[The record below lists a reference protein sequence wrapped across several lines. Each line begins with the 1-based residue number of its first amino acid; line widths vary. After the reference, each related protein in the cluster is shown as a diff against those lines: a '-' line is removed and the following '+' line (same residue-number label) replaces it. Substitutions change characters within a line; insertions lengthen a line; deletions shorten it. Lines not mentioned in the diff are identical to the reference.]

1 MAVSALELRP
11 RGAVAILDAAL
22 RLCSRNTGVWA
33 LTLPGGALV
42 TAALLHLADAA
53 THRRPLALPA
63 LGFTLAW
70 LIRGLLQG
78 ATCHYVQELLLGQKE
93 PRVRSSLRAA
103 LGRMPSLFTAVG
115 FLLVFNA
122 VTIPFSLGLAFFLL
136 SSHLVGYAA
145 TMQGR
150 GSPLGLYGQCSRLLG
165 PARGSATGVRMMLLI
180 QVLTFFNLH
189 MAANVF
195 FWLGRKLLAIDL
207 TFAERFASLDN
218 PSWLIFLAALTFT
231 LFEPI
236 KAATATLLLVD
247 GRVRQEGLDLLAAV
261 QQLPARGSARSSQ
274 SAALVFLCLLLGG
287 SAARAQAEEEPVPRS
302 ELRQRLE
309 AVAASCEYEGT
320 ELKPGLDA
328 ADSLSQAE
336 EAKLQRL
343 LRAVERLAKDDEDC
357 EGATEALRKG
367 LTLVEQTAALERA
380 APDARAASS
389 RARDILSRPE
399 FAEAPPPPDKP
410 EQAAE
415 EESAPPEESGWWKDF
430 KEWLKNWLKKLF
442 ERDREPSRSPVTFT
456 GASGAGAA
464 NILVVIVIGVVLV
477 VLVTVLLRALGRR
490 QKEESA
496 QLEVSTLDS
505 TALAQDPMSALS
517 RPPESWAHL
526 ADELAARGEYR
537 EAVRSLYL
545 ALLSRLHRE
554 GAILYDSTLSNWDY
568 LRQFKG
574 RREWLP
580 PFRELTRRFDFAWYG
595 NLPVGK
601 DGYHAFRTLTEPLLT
616 APAHPEATG
625 A

>member
-22 RLCSRNTGVWA
+22 RLSSRNSGVWA

-42 TAALLHLADAA
+42 TAAALHVADTVTHHGPVGMA
-53 THRRPLALPA
+53 TLWL
-63 LGFTLAW
+63 TLAW
-70 LIRGLLQG
+70 LARGFFQG

-93 PRVRSSLRAA
+93 PGVLASLRAA
-103 LGRMPSLFTAVG
+103 LSRLPSLVIAVA
-115 FLLVFNA
+115 FLLLFNA
-122 VTIPFSLGLAFFLL
+122 ITIPLSLGLAFFLL
-136 SSHLVGYAA
+136 PAHLAGYAV

-150 GSPLGLYGQCSRLLG
+150 GSPLRLYGLCSRLLG
-165 PARGSATGVRMMLLI
+165 PAKSTATGVRMMLSV

-189 MAANVF
+189 MASNVLF
-195 FWLGRKLLAIDL
+195 FLGRKLLAIDL

-218 PSWLIFLAALTFT
+218 ASWVTFLAALTFT

-261 QQLPARGSARSSQ
+261 QQLPARGRARSVQ
-274 SAALVFLCLLLGG
+274 SAALVFLCMLLGG
-287 SAARAQAEEEPVPRS
+287 TVARAQDSEESLPRP

-309 AVAASCEYEGT
+309 AVAQHCNYEG
-320 ELKPGLDA
+320 EDLQEGLDA

-336 EAKLQRL
+336 AAKLQRL
-343 LRAVERLAKDDEDC
+343 LRTVEHLAHADEECEEAVAVLEQGLA
-357 EGATEALRKG
+357 
-367 LTLVEQTAALERA
+367 LTQQTASIEQS
-380 APDARAASS
+380 APDSRTAAA

-399 FAEAPPPPDKP
+399 FAEAPPPPKP
-410 EQAAE
+410 KE
-415 EESAPPEESGWWKDF
+415 EPAPEEPPGWWKRFTD
-430 KEWLKNWLKKLF
+430 WLGELLKKLF
-442 ERDREPSRSPVTFT
+442 ERDREAPRRSEPFT
-456 GASGAGAA
+456 AVSGAGAA
-464 NILVVIVIGVVLV
+464 NVLVVIVIGLVLAM
-477 VLVTVLLRALGRR
+477 LVALLLRALGQR
-490 QKEESA
+490 QKDENA

-505 TALAQDPMSALS
+505 TALAQDPMSALA
-517 RPPESWAHL
+517 RPPEGWAHL
-526 ADELAARGEYR
+526 ADELAAKGQYR
-537 EAVRSLYL
+537 DAVRSLYL

-595 NLPVGK
+595 NLPVGA
-601 DGYHAFRTLTEPLLT
+601 DGYRDFRALT
-616 APAHPEATG
+616 APLLAAPAQTEATG

>member
-22 RLCSRNTGVWA
+22 RLCARNTGVWA

-42 TAALLHLADAA
+42 TAAVLHGVDAV
-53 THRRPLALPA
+53 THHRALALPT
-63 LGFTLAW
+63 LWLTLAW
-70 LIRGLLQG
+70 LARGVFQG

-93 PRVRSSLRAA
+93 PGVLSSLRAA
-103 LGRMPSLFTAVG
+103 LARMPSLFIAVG
-115 FLLVFNA
+115 FLFVFNA
-122 VTIPFSLGLAFFLL
+122 VTLTFSLGLAFLLL
-136 SSHLVGYAA
+136 SAHIVGYAA

-150 GSPLGLYGQCSRLLG
+150 GSPLRLYGLCSRLLG
-165 PARGSATGVRMMLLI
+165 PARGTATGVRLMLLV

-189 MAANVF
+189 IAINVLLM
-195 FWLGRKLLAIDL
+195 LGRKLLAIDF
-207 TFAERFASLDN
+207 TFAERFASFDN
-218 PSWLIFLAALTFT
+218 PPWLIFLAAVTFT
-231 LFEPI
+231 LFEPV
-236 KAATATLLLVD
+236 KAASATLLLID

-261 QQLPARGSARSSQ
+261 QQLPARGKARAVQ
-274 SAALVFLCLLLGG
+274 SAALLFLCVLFGG
-287 SAARAQAEEEPVPRS
+287 TAARAEGTEPIPRS

-309 AVAASCEYEGT
+309 AVAEKCEYEDA
-320 ELKPGLDA
+320 ELQAGLEA
-328 ADSLSQAE
+328 ADSLSDAE

-343 LRAVERLAKDDEDC
+343 LRRVEYLARHTEDC
-357 EGATEALRKG
+357 EAATEMLKQG
-367 LTLVEQTAALERA
+367 LAQAQETAKLEQA
-380 APDARAASS
+380 APNARAASA

-399 FAEAPPPPDKP
+399 FSDTPSVDKDKEEPEATV
-410 EQAAE
+410 
-415 EESAPPEESGWWKDF
+415 PPESPSWWKRFMDWLGEKLKELF
-430 KEWLKNWLKKLF
+430 KRE
-442 ERDREPSRSPVTFT
+442 REPTQPPTAFS

-464 NILVVIVIGVVLV
+464 NVLV
-477 VLVTVLLRALGRR
+477 VLVIGLVLAVLAAVLLRALGKR
-490 QKEESA
+490 QQEESA

-505 TALAQDPMSALS
+505 AALAQDPMSALA
-517 RPPESWAHL
+517 RPPEGWAHL

-580 PFRELTRRFDFAWYG
+580 PFRELTRRFDFTWYG
-595 NLPVGK
+595 NLPVGP
-601 DGYHAFRTLTEPLLT
+601 DGYRDFRALTEPLLT
-616 APAHPEATG
+616 APAQPEAAG

>member
-22 RLCSRNTGVWA
+22 RLSSRNSGVWA
-33 LTLPGGALV
+33 LTLPGGVLV
-42 TAALLHLADAA
+42 TAAALHLADAF
-53 THRRPLALPA
+53 TQHRSLELPT
-63 LGFTLAW
+63 LWLTLAW
-70 LIRGLLQG
+70 LARGFFQG
-78 ATCHYVQELLLGQKE
+78 AACHHVQELLLGQKE
-93 PRVRSSLRAA
+93 PGVRSSLRAA
-103 LGRMPSLFTAVG
+103 LGRLPSLVIAVG
-115 FLLVFNA
+115 FLLIFNA
-122 VTIPFSLGLAFFLL
+122 ITIPFSLGLAFFLL
-136 SSHLVGYAA
+136 PAHIAGYAV
-145 TMQGR
+145 TMQGK
-150 GSPLGLYGQCSRLLG
+150 GSPLRLYGLSSRMLG
-165 PARGSATGVRMMLLI
+165 PARSTATGVRLMLSV

-189 MAANVF
+189 LASNVLF
-195 FWLGRKLLAIDL
+195 FLGRKLLAIDL

-218 PSWLIFLAALTFT
+218 AAWVTFLAALTFT

-261 QQLPARGSARSSQ
+261 QQLPARGRARSAQ
-274 SAALVFLCLLLGG
+274 SAALLFLCVLLGG
-287 SAARAQAEEEPVPRS
+287 TAARAQVSEEPMPRS
-302 ELRQRLE
+302 EVRQRLE
-309 AVAASCEYEGT
+309 AVARLCEYED
-320 ELKPGLDA
+320 ENLQQGLEA

-343 LRAVERLAKDDEDC
+343 LRTVEHLAHTQEDC
-357 EGATEALRKG
+357 ESA
-367 LTLVEQTAALERA
+367 AALLGQGLSLAQDTASLEQS
-380 APDARAASS
+380 APDARTASA
-389 RARDILSRPE
+389 RAKDILSRPE
-399 FAEAPPPPDKP
+399 FAEAPPPPDKTKD
-410 EQAAE
+410 EDASQE
-415 EESAPPEESGWWKDF
+415 PPGWWQRFTD
-430 KEWLKNWLKKLF
+430 WLGELLKKLF
-442 ERDREPSRSPVTFT
+442 ERDRDAPAPRTQVFT

-464 NILVVIVIGVVLV
+464 NLLVVIVIGLVLAVLV
-477 VLVTVLLRALGRR
+477 AVLLRALGQR
-490 QKEESA
+490 QQDESA

-505 TALAQDPMSALS
+505 AALSQDPMSALS
-517 RPPESWAHL
+517 RPPEGWAHL

-595 NLPVGK
+595 NLPVGA
-601 DGYHAFRTLTEPLLT
+601 DGYRDFRALTAPLLT
-616 APAHPEATG
+616 APVQPEATG

>member
-22 RLCSRNTGVWA
+22 RLSSRNSGVWA

-42 TAALLHLADAA
+42 TAAALHVADTVTHHGSVGMAA
-53 THRRPLALPA
+53 LWL
-63 LGFTLAW
+63 TLAW
-70 LIRGLLQG
+70 LARGFFQG

-93 PRVRSSLRAA
+93 PGVLSSLRAA
-103 LGRMPSLFTAVG
+103 LGRLPSLVTAVA
-115 FLLVFNA
+115 FLLLFNA
-122 VTIPFSLGLAFFLL
+122 ITIPFSLGLAFFLL
-136 SSHLVGYAA
+136 PAHLAGYAV
-145 TMQGR
+145 TMQGL
-150 GSPLGLYGQCSRLLG
+150 GSPLRLYGLCSRLLG
-165 PARGSATGVRMMLLI
+165 PAKSTATGVRMMLSV

-189 MAANVF
+189 MACNVLF
-195 FWLGRKLLAIDL
+195 FLGRKLLAIDL

-218 PSWLIFLAALTFT
+218 ASWVTFLAALTFT

-261 QQLPARGSARSSQ
+261 QQLPARGRARSVQ
-274 SAALVFLCLLLGG
+274 NAALVFLCVLLG
-287 SAARAQAEEEPVPRS
+287 STAARAQVSEKPLPRP

-309 AVAASCEYEGT
+309 AAAQHCEYQSED
-320 ELKPGLDA
+320 LQDGLDA

-336 EAKLQRL
+336 AAKLQRL
-343 LRAVERLAKDDEDC
+343 LRTVEHLAHDEEDC
-357 EGATEALRKG
+357 ESAVAVLEQGLALTQETAS
-367 LTLVEQTAALERA
+367 LEQS
-380 APDARAASS
+380 APDSRTASA

-399 FAEAPPPPDKP
+399 FAETPPPPKP
-410 EQAAE
+410 KEEPVAE
-415 EESAPPEESGWWKDF
+415 EPPGWWKRFTD
-430 KEWLKNWLKKLF
+430 WLGDLLKKLF
-442 ERDREPSRSPVTFT
+442 ERDREAPRQSQPFT
-456 GASGAGAA
+456 AVSGAGAA
-464 NILVVIVIGVVLV
+464 NVLVVIVIGLVLAVLV
-477 VLVTVLLRALGRR
+477 ALLLRALGQR
-490 QKEESA
+490 QKDESA

-505 TALAQDPMSALS
+505 TALAQDPMSALA
-517 RPPESWAHL
+517 RPPEGWAHL
-526 ADELAARGEYR
+526 ADELAAKGQYR
-537 EAVRSLYL
+537 DAVRSLYL

-595 NLPVGK
+595 NLPVGAE
-601 DGYHAFRTLTEPLLT
+601 GYRDFRALT
-616 APAHPEATG
+616 APLLSAPAQSEATG

>member
-11 RGAVAILDAAL
+11 RGAVAVLDAAL

-42 TAALLHLADAA
+42 TAAVLQGVDAV
-53 THRRPLALPA
+53 THHRSLALPT
-63 LGFTLAW
+63 LWLTLAW
-70 LIRGLLQG
+70 LARGVLQG
-78 ATCHYVQELLLGQKE
+78 ATCHYVQELLVGQKE
-93 PRVRSSLRAA
+93 PGVLTSLRAA
-103 LGRMPSLFTAVG
+103 LARMPSLFIAVG

-122 VTIPFSLGLAFFLL
+122 VTITFSLGLAFFLL
-136 SSHLVGYAA
+136 SAHIVGYAA

-150 GSPLGLYGQCSRLLG
+150 GSALRLYGQCSQLLG
-165 PARGSATGVRMMLLI
+165 PARSTATGVRLMLLV

-189 MAANVF
+189 IAINV
-195 FWLGRKLLAIDL
+195 LLMMGRKLLAIDF

-218 PSWLIFLAALTFT
+218 PPWLIFLAALTFT
-231 LFEPI
+231 LFEPV
-236 KAATATLLLVD
+236 KAASATLLLVD

-261 QQLPARGSARSSQ
+261 QQLPERGKARAVQ
-274 SAALVFLCLLLGG
+274 SAALVFLCVLFGFGG
-287 SAARAQAEEEPVPRS
+287 TAARAEEAKPIPRP

-309 AVAASCEYEGT
+309 AVAHQCEYGGDS
-320 ELKPGLDA
+320 LKEGLDA
-328 ADSLSQAE
+328 TGSLSDAE

-343 LRAVERLAKDDEDC
+343 LLKVEDLAHHSEDC
-357 EGATEALRKG
+357 EAATAMLKQG
-367 LTLVEQTAALERA
+367 LAQAQETVTLEQA
-380 APDARAASS
+380 APNARAASA

-399 FAEAPPPPDKP
+399 FSESPSVDKNKEEPEATV
-410 EQAAE
+410 
-415 EESAPPEESGWWKDF
+415 PPEPPGWWKRFMD
-430 KEWLKNWLKKLF
+430 WLGEELKKLF
-442 ERDREPSRSPVTFT
+442 KRDREPIHPPTTFSGGS
-456 GASGAGAA
+456 GASAA
-464 NILVVIVIGVVLV
+464 NVLV
-477 VLVTVLLRALGRR
+477 VLVIGLVLAVLAAVLLRALGKR

-505 TALAQDPMSALS
+505 KALAQDPMSALA
-517 RPPESWAHL
+517 RPPEGWAHL
-526 ADELAARGEYR
+526 ADELAAKGEYR

-545 ALLSRLHRE
+545 ALLSRLHRD

-595 NLPVGK
+595 NLPLGS
-601 DGYHAFRTLTEPLLT
+601 DGYRDFRALTEPLLT
-616 APAHPEATG
+616 APAQPEAAG